1 MDAQRSMCVD
11 ANRAKGRC
19 DMNVVACRVDERLV
33 HGQIMTSWA
42 KYLKLRRIVVVDDQ
56 VAKDEFMATVLG
68 MSAPAGIS
76 IDILSVAD
84 AASRIQNDKSDENTM
99 LLFKRI
105 SAALELAKSLA
116 GTSNELKE
124 LNLGNLGS
132 VAGRTQIT
140 KNIFLSEEEK
150 SEARELRE
158 MGVNVFLQMLYT
170 DASVP
175 LADVIG

>member
-1 MDAQRSMCVD
+1 M
-11 ANRAKGRC
+11 KI
-19 DMNVVACRVDERLV
+19 VASRVDERLV

-105 SAALELAKSLA
+105 SAALELAKLLA
-116 GTSNELKE
+116 GTPNELKE

-132 VAGRTQIT
+132 VPGRTQIT
-140 KNIFLSEEEK
+140 KNIFLSDEEED
-150 SEARELRE
+150 EVGELRG

-170 DASVP
+170 DAAVP
-175 LADVIG
+175 SADVIG

>member
-84 AASRIQNDKSDENTM
+84 AASRVQNDKSDENAM

-132 VAGRTQIT
+132 VPGRTQIT

>member
-19 DMNVVACRVDERLV
+19 GMNVVACRVDERLV

-84 AASRIQNDKSDENTM
+84 AASRVQNDKSDENTM

-132 VAGRTQIT
+132 VPGRTQIT

>member
-1 MDAQRSMCVD
+1 
-11 ANRAKGRC
+11 
-19 DMNVVACRVDERLV
+19 
-33 HGQIMTSWA
+33 
-42 KYLKLRRIVVVDDQ
+42 
-56 VAKDEFMATVLG
+56 
-68 MSAPAGIS
+68 MSAPSGIS
-76 IDILSVAD
+76 IDILSVPD
-84 AASRIQNDKSDENTM
+84 AANRLKGDKGDENTL

-116 GTSNELKE
+116 GTPNELKE

-132 VAGRTQIT
+132 VPGRTQIT

-175 LADVIG
+175 LADVMG

>member
-1 MDAQRSMCVD
+1 MRVD
-11 ANRAKGRC
+11 ANGAKGRC
-19 DMNVVACRVDERLV
+19 GMNVVASRVDERLV

-76 IDILSVAD
+76 IDILSVP
-84 AASRIQNDKSDENTM
+84 AAANRLKGDKGDENTL

-116 GTSNELKE
+116 GTPNELKE

-132 VAGRTQIT
+132 VPGRTQIT

>member
-84 AASRIQNDKSDENTM
+84 AVSRIQNDKSDENTM

-116 GTSNELKE
+116 GTPNELKE

-132 VAGRTQIT
+132 VPGRTQIT

>member
-84 AASRIQNDKSDENTM
+84 VANRLKGDKGDENTL

-116 GTSNELKE
+116 DTPNELKE

-132 VAGRTQIT
+132 VPGRTQIT
-140 KNIFLSEEEK
+140 KNIFLSDKEK
-150 SEARELRE
+150 DEVRDLRG
-158 MGVNVFLQMLYT
+158 MGVNVILQMLYT
-170 DASVP
+170 DAAVP
-175 LADVIG
+175 SADVIG

>member
-1 MDAQRSMCVD
+1 MRAD

-76 IDILSVAD
+76 IDILSVPD
-84 AASRIQNDKSDENTM
+84 AAARLQSDKGDENAM

-116 GTSNELKE
+116 GTPNELKE

-132 VAGRTQIT
+132 VPGRTQIT
-140 KNIFLSEEEK
+140 KNIFLSEGEK

-170 DASVP
+170 DAVVP
-175 LADVIG
+175 LADVTG

>member
-1 MDAQRSMCVD
+1 
-11 ANRAKGRC
+11 
-19 DMNVVACRVDERLV
+19 
-33 HGQIMTSWA
+33 MTSWA
-42 KYLKLRRIVVVDDQ
+42 KYLKLRRIVVVDESGRKRRLYGHG
-56 VAKDEFMATVLG
+56 AG
-68 MSAPAGIS
+68 RRGPPAGIS
-76 IDILSVAD
+76 IDILSVPD
-84 AASRIQNDKSDENTM
+84 AANRLKGDKGDENTL

-116 GTSNELKE
+116 GTPNELKE

-132 VAGRTQIT
+132 AGRAQLT

-170 DASVP
+170 DASVS

>member
-84 AASRIQNDKSDENTM
+84 AASRVQNDKSDENTM

-132 VAGRTQIT
+132 VPGRTQIT

>member
-1 MDAQRSMCVD
+1 MRVD
-11 ANRAKGRC
+11 ANGAKGRC
-19 DMNVVACRVDERLV
+19 GMNVVASRVDERLV

-68 MSAPAGIS
+68 MSAPSGIS
-76 IDILSVAD
+76 IDILSVPD
-84 AASRIQNDKSDENTM
+84 AANRLKGDKGDENTL

-116 GTSNELKE
+116 GTPNELKE

-132 VAGRTQIT
+132 VPGRTQIT

-175 LADVIG
+175 LADVMG